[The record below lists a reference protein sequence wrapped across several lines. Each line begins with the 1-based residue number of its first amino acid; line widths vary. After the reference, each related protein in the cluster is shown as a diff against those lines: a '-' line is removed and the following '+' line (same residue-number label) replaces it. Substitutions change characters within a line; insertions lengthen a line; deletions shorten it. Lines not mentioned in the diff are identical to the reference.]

1 MEPGN
6 YGEKPSWKN
15 FLLGVS
21 LRASQNVDLFCF
33 QCVSSLKKDMKQMW
47 TGIIIIIIII
57 IIILIIIIVIKKVRQ
72 LRNSPCFSCAACSLS
87 DTWPFA
93 SNCLCYRTTNHGTC
107 LAIGAIKPLTKKNQN
122 NQMAPPPSPGGRR
135 FPLASFRKEVSIK
148 LHLPSSVWCPDSAQ
162 APASEKWR
170 GRLGVVAMAWDMT
183 WVLYRWIFHETKHPA
198 TGVHPLMETLIW
210 LGLMWVKQ

>member
-1 MEPGN
+1 MVNHGN
-6 YGEKPSWKN
+6 LTRNYSIP
-15 FLLGVS
+15 
-21 LRASQNVDLFCF
+21 
-33 QCVSSLKKDMKQMW
+33 
-47 TGIIIIIIII
+47 II
-57 IIILIIIIVIKKVRQ
+57 IIILIIIIIVIKKVMQ

-93 SNCLCYRTTNHGTC
+93 SNCLCYRTTNNGTC
-107 LAIGAIKPLTKKNQN
+107 LAIGAIKLLTKKNQN
-122 NQMAPPPSPGGRR
+122 NQMATPPRGGRS

-148 LHLPSSVWCPDSAQ
+148 LHLPSSVWCPDSVQ

-183 WVLYRWIFHETKHPA
+183 WILYRWIFHETKHPA

-210 LGLMWVKQ
+210 LGLMWVKQWNHTSSILRAHWPSHGRSIYIAAVLVLSGTCER